1 MAFAHLWHKRNLPG
15 KKVGFVFGL
24 LLLVNSAALAQTVL
38 RENYTKYDQKRLR
51 FGFFLAL
58 NQARYKVQHSQ
69 ALVEQQTGTGTYG
82 SPNVQ
87 VNPFPSMNFSLGFI
101 SNVKLHDYFD
111 LRFTPGVGFYRRG
124 IEFKGDSVLGRRIK
138 GGLEEKVVESAM
150 IELPLLLKY
159 KSKRRKN
166 VRMYFVGGFKYS
178 IDVTNKK
185 DEQVDPELILRGA
198 SRDFSLEYGFGADL
212 YYPFFKFGPE
222 LRFSH
227 GMNNMRQDDPSAY
240 ARSLK
245 RMSTHTITLLLQ
257 FE

>member
-1 MAFAHLWHKRNLPG
+1 MAFAHIWHKRNLPG
-15 KKVGFVFGL
+15 SKIGLVFGL
-24 LLLVNSAALAQTVL
+24 VLLLNAPAYSQTIV
-38 RENYTKYDQKRLR
+38 RENYTKYDQRRLR

-58 NQARYKVQHSQ
+58 NQARYRVQHSQ
-69 ALVEQQTGTGTYG
+69 EQVQQQTGTGPYG

-87 VNPFPSMNFSLGFI
+87 VNPFRSMNFSLGFI

-124 IEFKGDSVLGRRIK
+124 IEFQGDSILGRRIR

-150 IELPLLLKY
+150 VELPLLLKY

-166 VRMYFVGGFKYS
+166 VRMYFVGGLKYS

-185 DEQVDPELILRGA
+185 DEQVDPEQILRGA
-198 SRDFSLEYGFGADL
+198 SRDFALEYGFGVDL

-227 GMNNMRQDDPSAY
+227 GLNNMRQDDPSPY
-240 ARSLK
+240 AKAIKS
-245 RMSTHTITLLLQ
+245 MNTHTVTLLLQ